1 MAICSVD
8 MYVSTFLVKGLYL
21 HFKHSLGKFD
31 KVCSERTSLFVT
43 SHELAHKNK
52 FNLLT
57 SLENLNSKINF
68 FYIKTVEPLLI
79 VSLGRCG
86 LFP

>member
-8 MYVSTFLVKGLYL
+8 MYLSTFLVKSLYL

-31 KVCSERTSLFVT
+31 IACSERTSLFVT
-43 SHELAHKNK
+43 AHELAHKNK
-52 FNLLT
+52 FNLST

-68 FYIKTVEPLLI
+68 FYIKTVEPLLT
-79 VSLGRCG
+79 VLLSRCG